1 MSKTTPP
8 AVRAFLSGARRIGGE
23 VAKYPSMLQAHLGYR
38 TDTFIFAALAGESL
52 SLLCASLLVGCTT
65 PSHLIFHQSTSL
77 GVDASANADTGQ
89 VHVAFGYDRPTNT
102 LIPKTKTTNPQ
113 DEPEQEARS
122 VVSAS
127 EVKIKRLGLP
137 EVTEQFA
144 TGKAARH
151 LAQDP
156 RALGQVL
163 ALTVPTERP

>member
-1 MSKTTPP
+1 MKPN
-8 AVRAFLSGARRIGGE
+8 LS
-23 VAKYPSMLQAHLGYR
+23 HLLHLVCA
-38 TDTFIFAALAGESL
+38 TLLA
-52 SLLCASLLVGCTT
+52 GCTT
-65 PSHLIFHQSTSL
+65 PSHLIFHQSTSI

-89 VHVAFGYDRPTNT
+89 VHVAFGYDRQTNT
-102 LIPKTKTTNPQ
+102 LIPKTATTNTQ
-113 DEPEQEARS
+113 NEPEQEAMS

-127 EVKIKRLGLP
+127 EVKIKWLGLH

-163 ALTVPTERP
+163 TLTVPTDRP